1 MGILRSKNA
10 VGYFYRDISTLWD
23 RGSDGSCNI
32 VGRDGLW
39 NYRSYFIPQASSL
52 GNPLLHAN
60 AALSCCCG
68 RGKQNCH
75 FYLNSQE
82 NLF

>member
-39 NYRSYFIPQASSL
+39 NY
-52 GNPLLHAN
+52 NPTLLPRL
-60 AALSCCCG
+60 AALETLYYMLMQHYHVVVVG
-68 RGKQNCH
+68 
-75 FYLNSQE
+75 E
-82 NLF
+82 NKIAIFI